1 LTLKRNNLATDN
13 KIEQSIFNRC
23 WLLNK
28 KIFTTKYFILV
39 SDWLFSLTNSVSPY
53 FTYHHNDNN
62 ISPANNYSANHS
74 RKTKVIYGGDDVI
87 DTALQFTSNARNKI
101 DACVDHTRPSLI
113 VEIQSVKRVFGD
125 AKKRGVK
132 LRCITEIR
140 TENVSCCKVLLT
152 SVVNELRYLDGIK
165 GTFYVSEKEYIAPAA
180 RHEKDRP
187 SSQIIHSNMKEIVE
201 EQQYLFDTLWSKS
214 IPAEVKIKEIEHGIE
229 PEYFRVINDNEEA
242 TNILIDLVRNAQ
254 YEVLILLPND
264 KALTRIDR
272 LGMLDYLIDKC
283 NKKAN
288 GRGKEGGGGENEFQA
303 KIICPLSDANLN
315 IVNRILQNTSPSY
328 NNIRIVNGNN
338 SSFGIIIVDNNKF
351 LKAELREPEAE
362 QFSEAIGLSFY
373 SNSNPSVE
381 SYKLFFE
388 LLWNERTA
396 NEQFKLNDKMQREFI
411 NIAAHEL
418 RTPAQSVL
426 GYAELMREN
435 VLDKQ
440 SDIGESMEA
449 IEAIYR
455 NAVRL
460 QKLTNDILDVSRIE
474 SQTLSLN
481 KEFFELSELIAGIV
495 QDYKSYL
502 RRHGK
507 SNSNNKNLVQLFNI
521 TSQSDDFK
529 FIVEADRNRIN
540 QAISNIINN
549 AIKFTS
555 QKGGMIAI
563 TTEKGNNKYY
573 NQEVIISVIDTGE
586 GIHPEIIPRLFT
598 KFASRSNSGTGLGL
612 YISKSIV
619 EAHGGRIWAENN
631 SDGMGATFSF
641 SLPMTQ

>member
-1 LTLKRNNLATDN
+1 
-13 KIEQSIFNRC
+13 
-23 WLLNK
+23 
-28 KIFTTKYFILV
+28 
-39 SDWLFSLTNSVSPY
+39 LTNSVTPY

-62 ISPANNYSANHS
+62 ISRDNNDDPTNHS
-74 RKTKVIYGGDDVI
+74 EKTKVLYGSDKVI
-87 DTALQFTSNARNKI
+87 DTALQFTSSARNKI

-113 VEIQSVKRVFGD
+113 VEIQRLKKAFQGAKR
-125 AKKRGVK
+125 RGVK
-132 LRCITEIR
+132 LRYITEIR
-140 TENVSCCKVLLT
+140 TENVSFCKELLT
-152 SVVNELRYLDGIK
+152 SVVNELRHLDGIK
-165 GTFYVSEKEYIAPAA
+165 GNFYLSEKEYIAPAA
-180 RHEKDRP
+180 LHEKDKP

-201 EQQYLFDTLWSKS
+201 EQQYVFDTLWNKS
-214 IPAEVKIKEIEHGIE
+214 IPADDKIKEIEQEIE

-242 TNILIDLVRNAQ
+242 TNILIDLVKNAQ
-254 YEVLILLPND
+254 REILFLLPND
-264 KALTRIDR
+264 KALSRIDR
-272 LGMLDYLIDKC
+272 LGMLDHLIEKC
-283 NKKAN
+283 NKKVN
-288 GRGKEGGGGENEFQA
+288 DSGEEEGENRFQA
-303 KIICPLSDANLN
+303 KIICPLSDANLS
-315 IVNRILQNTSPSY
+315 IVNRILQNTSPS
-328 NNIRIVNGNN
+328 NHTRIVNGNN
-338 SSFGIIIVDNNKF
+338 SSFGIIIVDNKKF
-351 LKAELREPEAE
+351 LKVELREPEAE

-396 NEQFKLNDKMQREFI
+396 NEQFKLSDKMQREFI

-435 VLDKQ
+435 ALDKQ
-440 SDIGESMEA
+440 AKIGESIEE

-474 SQTLSLN
+474 SQTLNLDKEVFDLN
-481 KEFFELSELIAGIV
+481 ELMQRIV

-502 RRHGK
+502 RRHSDSISNTK
-507 SNSNNKNLVQLFNI
+507 SPVQLFGYTGDCELI
-521 TSQSDDFK
+521 
-529 FIVEADRNRIN
+529 IEADRDRIN
-540 QAISNIINN
+540 QSISNLINN

-555 QKGGMIAI
+555 QKGGII
-563 TTEKGNNKYY
+563 SIKTEKRNDKGE
-573 NQEVIISVIDTGE
+573 NQEVIIDVKDTGE

-598 KFASRSNSGTGLGL
+598 KFASMSNSGTGLGL

-631 SDGMGATFSF
+631 SDGKGATFSF
-641 SLPMTQ
+641 SLPITQR

>member
-1 LTLKRNNLATDN
+1 
-13 KIEQSIFNRC
+13 
-23 WLLNK
+23 
-28 KIFTTKYFILV
+28 
-39 SDWLFSLTNSVSPY
+39 LTNSVIPY
-53 FTYHHNDNN
+53 FTYHNDNN
-62 ISPANNYSANHS
+62 ISYSSDNSSPHS
-74 RKTKVIYGGDDVI
+74 EKTKVLYGSDKVI

-113 VEIQSVKRVFGD
+113 VEIKRLKKAFED
-125 AKKRGVK
+125 AKRRGVK
-132 LRCITEIR
+132 LRYITEIK
-140 TENVSCCKVLLT
+140 TENVSFCKELLT
-152 SVVNELRYLDGIK
+152 SIVNELRHLDGIK
-165 GTFYVSEKEYIAPAA
+165 GNFYVSEKEYIAPGAL
-180 RHEKDRP
+180 HEKDKP
-187 SSQIIHSNMKEIVE
+187 SSQIIKSNMKEIVE
-201 EQQYLFDTLWSKS
+201 EQQYIFDTLWNKS
-214 IPAEVKIKEIEHGIE
+214 IPAEDKIKEIEQEIE

-242 TNILIDLVRNAQ
+242 TNILIDLVKNAQ
-254 YEVLILLPND
+254 REILFLLPND

-272 LGMLDYLIDKC
+272 LGLIDHLIDKC
-283 NKKAN
+283 NN
-288 GRGKEGGGGENEFQA
+288 RINSKEAKGEEGENEFRA

-315 IVNRILQNTSPSY
+315 IVNRILQNTSSS

-338 SSFGIIIVDNNKF
+338 SSFGIIIVDNKKF

-396 NEQFKLNDKMQREFI
+396 NEQFKLNDIMQREFI

-435 VLDKQ
+435 ALDKQ
-440 SDIGESMEA
+440 AKIGESIEE

-455 NAVRL
+455 NAIRL

-474 SQTLSLN
+474 SQTLRLDKEVTNLN
-481 KEFFELSELIAGIV
+481 ELIARIV

-502 RRHGK
+502 RSH
-507 SNSNNKNLVQLFNI
+507 SNSINNKESPVQLFSY
-521 TSQSDDFK
+521 TSDCEL
-529 FIVEADRNRIN
+529 IVEADRGRIN
-540 QAISNIINN
+540 QAISNLINN

-555 QKGGMIAI
+555 RRGGII
-563 TTEKGNNKYY
+563 SVTTEKKNNKER
-573 NQEVIISVIDTGE
+573 NQEVIIAVKDTGE
-586 GIHPEIIPRLFT
+586 GIHHEIIPRLFT
-598 KFASRSNSGTGLGL
+598 KFATRSSSGTGLGL

-619 EAHGGRIWAENN
+619 EAHGGRIWADNN
-631 SDGMGATFSF
+631 TDGKGATFSF
-641 SLPMTQ
+641 TLPIHQ